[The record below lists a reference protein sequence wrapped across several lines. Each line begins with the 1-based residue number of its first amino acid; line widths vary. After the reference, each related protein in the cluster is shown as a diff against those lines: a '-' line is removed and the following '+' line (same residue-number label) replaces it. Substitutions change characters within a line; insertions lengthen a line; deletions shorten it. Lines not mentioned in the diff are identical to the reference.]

1 MKNASVVSF
10 FLLLGLIYFSF
21 YSLMPQTI
29 SSLTAPEVEFSTE
42 RALIPLKEIS
52 KAPHYVGTAE
62 NKRVREFLI
71 QSLKDLGLSPETQQ
85 GYILNERRGRMNPT
99 CKHYRQN

>member
-1 MKNASVVSF
+1 
-10 FLLLGLIYFSF
+10 
-21 YSLMPQTI
+21 MPQTI

-71 QSLKDLGLSPETQQ
+71 QSLQDLGLSPETQQ
-85 GYILNERRGRMNPT
+85 GYVLMKDVDG
-99 CKHYRQN
+99 